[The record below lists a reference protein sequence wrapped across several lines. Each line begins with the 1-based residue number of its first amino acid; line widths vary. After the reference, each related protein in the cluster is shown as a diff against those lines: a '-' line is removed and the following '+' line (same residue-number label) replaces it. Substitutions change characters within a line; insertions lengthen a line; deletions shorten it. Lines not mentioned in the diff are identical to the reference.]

1 MKEPKKTAETGNGSP
16 PTASELSVLRLLSTD
31 LTQRQ
36 IAHELFLSHN
46 TVKSHSRSLYRK
58 LGANTRDEAIRR
70 ALEVGLLTPPRA
82 PRQVERPRT
91 GRMKLHSPLSDPV

>member
-1 MKEPKKTAETGNGSP
+1 MILYWIVRGLIPRIAAARLVEP
-16 PTASELSVLRLLSTD
+16 PTASELSVLRLLPTD

-46 TVKSHSRSLYRK
+46 TVKTHSRSLYRK
-58 LGANTRDEAIRR
+58 LGANTRDEAVRR

-82 PRQVERPRT
+82 PHGTRAPQVV
-91 GRMKLHSPLSDPV
+91 S